1 MDYGCFLAISLG
13 TGAAKS
19 EVNYNAQIAKS
30 WGVLGWLLGSGSTP
44 LVDVFTQASADM
56 VDIHISAVFKAL
68 HSEQNYLRIQVS
80 RAEAFRFAELNQL
93 ALSQRVLLRNNRMIR
108 YKGHCPQLI
117 LQPRTTWRN
126 LPGLEMHY

>member
-80 RAEAFRFAELNQL
+80 RAEAFRFVELNQL

-108 YKGHCPQLI
+108 YKGHYPQLI